1 MVGFALCIGRLHPAW
16 IVVCTTIAL
25 LFNLIFLKKIS
36 RGRLEI
42 PEDKALGYSPGML
55 WYPGSLLLL
64 SVVFYTDQVYM
75 AIGWGAMAFGDAAAS
90 LAGRRVKG
98 PALPWNG
105 SKTWVGLL
113 AFWLFGI
120 PLTFG
125 LLALLPA
132 SPGGQVASP
141 FFEVAV
147 AAAIAMSGVVE
158 TLPVKINDNVG
169 VPFVA
174 AGGAWLMSFIFTFF

>member
-1 MVGFALCIGRLHPAW
+1 MVGFALCIGRMHPAW
-16 IVVCTTIAL
+16 IVGCTALAL

-42 PEDKALGYSPGML
+42 PEDKARGYSPGML

-64 SVVFYTDQVYM
+64 SVVFYTNQVYM

-90 LAGRRVKG
+90 LAGRRLKG

-105 SKTWVGLL
+105 SKTWAGLL

-125 LLALLPA
+125 LLALLPP
-132 SPGGQVASP
+132 SPGGQAAQP
-141 FFEVAV
+141 GFAVAV
-147 AAAIAMSGVVE
+147 AAAIAVSGVVE
-158 TLPVKINDNVG
+158 TLDVQVNDNVG
-169 VPFVA
+169 VPMVA
-174 AGGAWLMSFIFTFF
+174 AAGAWLLTLFFTFF